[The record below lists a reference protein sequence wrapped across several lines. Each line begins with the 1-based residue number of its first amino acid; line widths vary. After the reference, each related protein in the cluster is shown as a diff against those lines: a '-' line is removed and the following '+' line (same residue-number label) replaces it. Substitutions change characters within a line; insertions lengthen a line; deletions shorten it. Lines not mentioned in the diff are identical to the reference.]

1 MRRLNARIAPM
12 RALTFLAGR
21 FVAGDAIDD
30 ALSAVRAL
38 NDDGI
43 KATLDNLG
51 EDSLTRNQA
60 MAAAEENLL
69 MLRRIA
75 DVGADSNISLKLT
88 QIGLAIDAGLARE
101 NLIRIA
107 EEAAKH
113 QNFVR
118 IDMEGSAWTQK
129 TLDLFYSLH
138 DKYPNLGIVLQAYLR
153 RTEAD
158 CRDAAARGARV
169 RLCKGAYK
177 EPADIA
183 FPSKDDVNANY
194 DKCAAILTK
203 APIPAFA
210 THDDARIEAALKT
223 CDAAGLVKSDYEIQM
238 LYGIRAK
245 RCREL
250 RGQGHV
256 VRVYVPYGTHWF
268 PYFYR
273 RIRERKENLLFVARN
288 LFE

>member
-1 MRRLNARIAPM
+1 M

-21 FVAGDAIDD
+21 FVAGDGVDEAIN
-30 ALSAVRAL
+30 AVRAL
-38 NDDGI
+38 NEDGI

-51 EDSLTRNQA
+51 EDSLTREQA
-60 MAAAEENLL
+60 MAAAEENLT

-75 DVGADSNISLKLT
+75 EAGVDSNISLKLT
-88 QIGLAIDAGLARE
+88 QIGLAIDPALARE

-113 QNFVR
+113 KNFVR

-138 DKYPNLGIVLQAYLR
+138 EKYPNLGIVLQAYLR
-153 RTEAD
+153 RTEQD

-177 EPADIA
+177 EPAEVA
-183 FPSKDDVNANY
+183 FPSKADVNASY

-210 THDDARIEAALKT
+210 THDDLRIESALKS
-223 CDAAGLVKSDYEIQM
+223 CDGAGLVKSDYEIQM
-238 LYGIRAK
+238 LYGIRPK
-245 RCREL
+245 RWREL
-250 RGQGHV
+250 RSAGHV
-256 VRVYVPYGTHWF
+256 VRIYVPYGTHWF

-273 RIRERKENLLFVARN
+273 RVRERKENLMFVVRN
-288 LFE
+288 LWE

>member
-1 MRRLNARIAPM
+1 MRNARIAPM
-12 RALTFLAGR
+12 RALTFLASR

-30 ALSAVRAL
+30 AISSVRAL
-38 NDDGI
+38 NQDGI

-51 EDSLTRNQA
+51 EDSLTREQA
-60 MAAAEENLL
+60 LAAAEENLV

-75 DVGADSNISLKLT
+75 EVGVDSNISLKLT
-88 QIGLAIDAGLARE
+88 QIGLAIDPALARE

-107 EEAAKH
+107 QEAARLK
-113 QNFVR
+113 NFVR

-138 DKYPNLGIVLQAYLR
+138 DQYPNLGIVLQAYLR

-158 CRDAAARGARV
+158 CRDAVARKVRV

-183 FPSKDDVNANY
+183 FPSKEDVNANY
-194 DKCAAILTK
+194 DKCAAILAR

-210 THDDARIEAALKT
+210 THDDARIAAALKA

-238 LYGIRAK
+238 LYGLRAK
-245 RCREL
+245 RWGEL
-250 RGQGHV
+250 RAKGHT
-256 VRVYVPYGTHWF
+256 VRIYVPYGTHWL
-268 PYFYR
+268 PYFTR
-273 RIRERKENLLFVARN
+273 RIRERKENWMFVVRN
-288 LFE
+288 LWS